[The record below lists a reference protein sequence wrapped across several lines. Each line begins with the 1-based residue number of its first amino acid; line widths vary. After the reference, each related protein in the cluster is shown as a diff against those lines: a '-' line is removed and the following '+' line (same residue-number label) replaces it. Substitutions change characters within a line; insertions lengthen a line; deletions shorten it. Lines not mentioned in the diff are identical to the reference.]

1 MTNRKTDWS
10 NNVPSDWLTSCSW
23 LSNLIN
29 WLAGLLTEKQL
40 TRWLASPLTDRL
52 TEQLTE
58 LLCKERRVLLSKQE
72 CPFASTVKG
81 WVFIFIGIHENVMQS
96 NLFNMDTKGAIES
109 VHINGMSILSSLNL
123 ETKSVLVSFPNLR
136 FECNGKLFCSENN
149 WCASLNILNF
159 CFQIRCHRKTGQ
171 RLSQAKSLCY
181 LHYCKCCKSCFVI
194 QLLSEPDKQDCWPG
208 DFKIW

>member
-1 MTNRKTDWS
+1 M
-10 NNVPSDWLTSCSW
+10 
-23 LSNLIN
+23 
-29 WLAGLLTEKQL
+29 

-58 LLCKERRVLLSKQE
+58 LLCKEERVLLSKQE
-72 CPFASTVKG
+72 CHLLVQSRG
-81 WVFIFIGIHENVMQS
+81 RCLLLLVFMKMWCSETFFIMG
-96 NLFNMDTKGAIES
+96 TKRAIES
-109 VHINGMSILSSLNL
+109 VYINGMSILSSLNL
-123 ETKSVLVSFPNLR
+123 ETKSVIISFLNLR
-136 FECNGKLFCSENN
+136 FECNGKLFCFENN

-181 LHYCKCCKSCFVI
+181 LQYCKCCMSCFVI

>member
-58 LLCKERRVLLSKQE
+58 LRLLVQSRG
-72 CPFASTVKG
+72 V
-81 WVFIFIGIHENVMQS
+81 VFIIIGIHENVMQS
-96 NLFNMDTKGAIES
+96 NLFNMDIKGAIES
-109 VHINGMSILSSLNL
+109 VHVNGMSILSSLNV
-123 ETKSVLVSFPNLR
+123 ETKSAVISFLNLR

-181 LHYCKCCKSCFVI
+181 LQYCKCCKSCFVI